1 MALSIEIRNNEVYL
15 IDSKVTKSKVS
26 IRKTHMFPFDP
37 EYLDQTGIINKENF
51 SLLLNQHLEEQGIK
65 EKSCTICLNNSS
77 IIYREL
83 FIPKVDDKKLH
94 LLVRSEMMSVLN
106 LTPDYIMDFIV
117 LEEVVKDEDPMYRVL
132 AVAVIDKAI
141 ESYLE
146 TMKMAGLKVDIIDSA
161 TNAMIKL
168 LDYAEVTNTSHQ
180 LIVADVGNGYV
191 RLYLFDDGLYVL
203 SRNIKL
209 PDIDD
214 SNHESLLVTVEDN
227 ISKMVQFSYTRNNK
241 GISNIILVGH
251 DKLLQKLKANVTES
265 LGITSDVFSDLLQQQ
280 SIEGF
285 QNTYVNTLGVLL
297 RK

>member
-37 EYLDQTGIINKENF
+37 DYLDQTGIINKENF
-51 SLLLNQHLEEQGIK
+51 SLLLNQHLEAQEIK

-83 FIPKVDDKKLH
+83 YIPKVDDKKLH

-141 ESYLE
+141 ASYLE

-168 LDYAEVTNTSHQ
+168 LDYADVTNTSHQ

-214 SNHESLLVTVEDN
+214 SNHESLLATVEEN
-227 ISKMVQFSYTRNNK
+227 ISKMVQFSYTRNTK

-251 DKLLQKLKANVTES
+251 DNLLQNLKTNVTES
-265 LGITSDVFSDLLQQQ
+265 LGITCDVFSDLLQQQ